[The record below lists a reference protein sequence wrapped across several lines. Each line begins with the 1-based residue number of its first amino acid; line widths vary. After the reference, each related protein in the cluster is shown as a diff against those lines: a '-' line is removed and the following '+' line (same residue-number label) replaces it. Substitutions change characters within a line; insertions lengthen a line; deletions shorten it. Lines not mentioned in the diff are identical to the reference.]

1 MAGKN
6 GASDVTQGKTAVW
19 WTNPRP
25 SDGRQ
30 GEIKPYLDTPYA
42 GMDMLHSMGELN
54 DVLRMMKAPIPQDRR
69 PTDLRWK
76 LRKVTDKERNLPD
89 AMMIYMAAIMVSEA
103 FRDVAAGFDLG
114 ESQFIELPL
123 YEAKSVDMMGNV
135 ELDPDRRDPR
145 RWFLFHI
152 LPRKTALLT
161 EASSGIHRYSDDPE
175 WWSPDT
181 GGPNDK
187 NDIVLDAAAALSGP
201 DVWRDPLI
209 PRLVFFSDRFKRA
222 IKSAKLRTPAFV
234 FKPCRTA

>member
-1 MAGKN
+1 MTTPDEGSKRP
-6 GASDVTQGKTAVW
+6 SEKPAVW
-19 WTNPRP
+19 WTNPQ
-25 SDGRQ
+25 SLGGRQ
-30 GEIKPYLDTPYA
+30 GQIKPYLDEPYA

-54 DVLRMMKAPIPQDRR
+54 RTLRMMEAPVPEDRR

-89 AMMIYMAAIMVSEA
+89 AIMIIMAAIMVSEA

-114 ESQFIELPL
+114 ESQFFELPL
-123 YEAKSVDMMGNV
+123 YEAKSVSMMGDV

-152 LPRKTALLT
+152 LPRKNALLT

-187 NDIVLDAAAALSGP
+187 NDIVLDASKAIAGP
-201 DVWRDPLI
+201 DIWRDPLI
-209 PRLVFFSDRFKRA
+209 PRLVFFSDRLKRA
-222 IKSAKLRTPAFV
+222 IKSAKLRTPAFTL
-234 FKPCRTA
+234 KPCRTA

>member
-1 MAGKN
+1 MTTTGEGTLPSVKP
-6 GASDVTQGKTAVW
+6 AVW
-19 WTNPRP
+19 WTNPRWRG
-25 SDGRQ
+25 GRQ
-30 GEIKPYLDTPYA
+30 GEIVPYLNAPYE
-42 GMDMLHSMGELN
+42 GQEMLRSMAELN
-54 DVLRMMKAPIPQDRR
+54 QMLRLMQVPVPEDRR

-76 LRKVTDKERNLPD
+76 LRKVTDKERDLPD
-89 AMMIYMAAIMVSEA
+89 AIKIIMGAIMVSEA

-123 YEAKSVDMMGNV
+123 YEAKSVSMMGDV

-152 LPRKTALLT
+152 LPCKSALLT
-161 EASSGIHRYSDDPE
+161 EASSGIHRFSDDPE

-187 NDIVLDAAAALSGP
+187 NDVVLDASKAIAGP
-201 DVWRDPLI
+201 DIWRDPLI
-209 PRLVFFSDRFKRA
+209 PRLVFFSDRLKRA
-222 IKSAKLRTPAFV
+222 IKSAKLRTPAFA

>member
-1 MAGKN
+1 
-6 GASDVTQGKTAVW
+6 
-19 WTNPRP
+19 
-25 SDGRQ
+25 
-30 GEIKPYLDTPYA
+30 
-42 GMDMLHSMGELN
+42 MLRLMQVPVPE
-54 DVLRMMKAPIPQDRR
+54 DRR

-89 AMMIYMAAIMVSEA
+89 AMMIYMGAIMVSEA

-114 ESQFIELPL
+114 ESQFIEVPL
-123 YEAKSVDMMGNV
+123 YEAKSVSMMGDV

-152 LPRKTALLT
+152 LPRKSALLT

-187 NDIVLDAAAALSGP
+187 NDIVLDASKAIAGP
-201 DVWRDPLI
+201 DIWRDPLI
-209 PRLVFFSDRFKRA
+209 PRLVFFSDRLKRA
-222 IKSAKLRTPAFV
+222 IKSAKLRTPAFA

>member
-6 GASDVTQGKTAVW
+6 GVSDGTQGKPAVW
-19 WTNPRP
+19 WTNPRS

-30 GEIKPYLDTPYA
+30 GEIKPYLDAPYA

-123 YEAKSVDMMGNV
+123 YEAKSVSMMGEV

-161 EASSGIHRYSDDPE
+161 GASSGIYKYHHDPE
-175 WWSPDT
+175 WWGLNI
-181 GGPNDK
+181 GGPKDHF
-187 NDIVLDAAAALSGP
+187 DIVLDAAAALPGP
-201 DVWRDPLI
+201 DVWLDPI
-209 PRLVFFSDRFKRA
+209 MPGLVFFSDRFKRA

>member
-1 MAGKN
+1 MSA
-6 GASDVTQGKTAVW
+6 KTDGPKGPSEKPAVW
-19 WTNPRP
+19 WTNPR
-25 SDGRQ
+25 SLGGRQ
-30 GEIKPYLDTPYA
+30 GQIVPYLDAPYT

-54 DVLRMMKAPIPQDRR
+54 DILRLMNAPVPKDRR

-89 AMMIYMAAIMVSEA
+89 AIKIIMAAIMVSEA

-114 ESQFIELPL
+114 ESQFIEVPL

-161 EASSGIHRYSDDPE
+161 EASSGIHCFNKKWG
-175 WWSPDT
+175 WWAPVT
-181 GGPNDK
+181 GGANDK
-187 NDIVLDAAAALSGP
+187 NDIVLDAAAALSGT
-201 DVWRDPLI
+201 DIWRDETI
-209 PRLVFFSDRFKRA
+209 PDLVFFSDRLKRA
-222 IKSAKLRTPAFV
+222 IKSAKLRTPAFT